1 MAMAYAGDIFW
12 SGIAEDKPTL
22 LIILSARSRNLLL
35 AVPNMAFATFFV
47 IAFLRLLATDP
58 IYFLLGYWYGDRAI
72 AWTERR
78 SRTYGPIVRDIEKW
92 FGAWAYAFIIFMP
105 NNIISALSGAAGI
118 RVRTFFALNMTG
130 TAIRLVLVW
139 KLGETLQ
146 LPISKLLDWISTYQK
161 PIMIVSAI
169 LVAWTIFG
177 EFRGNNGELA
187 SLKDLTE
194 GEEDEHGESAAGSE
208 PTGVE
213 GGSDLESDAV
223 STHTDSSIETDSTI
237 EAGTGVE
244 TDTGSQKFETSSGQ
258 TPPDANPSD
267 ASA

>member
-1 MAMAYAGDIFW
+1 MAWAGDIFW

-22 LIILSARSRNLLL
+22 LIILSARSRNLVL
-35 AVPNMAFATFFV
+35 AVPNMAFAAFFL
-47 IAFLRLLATDP
+47 IAFVRLLATDP

-92 FGAWAYAFIIFMP
+92 FGTWAYAFIVFMP

-139 KLGETLQ
+139 KLGEAFES
-146 LPISKLLDWISTYQK
+146 PINKVLGGVSSYQK
-161 PIMIVSAI
+161 PIMIVSAL

-177 EFRGNNGELA
+177 EFRGNNGELS
-187 SLKDLTE
+187 SLRDLTE
-194 GEEDEHGESAAGSE
+194 GDLDDQDETDDGVGDDGPNISSVETTELGTEVGTGSATTQKTGTGTESRIGKSIPGVGDTEAGN
-208 PTGVE
+208 
-213 GGSDLESDAV
+213 
-223 STHTDSSIETDSTI
+223 TDSD
-237 EAGTGVE
+237 
-244 TDTGSQKFETSSGQ
+244 SSG
-258 TPPDANPSD
+258 TPA
-267 ASA
+267 